1 MWAGKASC
9 LPGRA
14 GVQTRMTDQL
24 GGRKCRAHQSPYE
37 CYHPRNRL
45 ALELILSHLDEQL
58 QLQQGKE
65 GKHQP
70 TDSQLRR
77 WSR

>member
-1 MWAGKASC
+1 MWAGKALC

-24 GGRKCRAHQSPYE
+24 AGWKCRAHQSLYE
-37 CYHPRNRL
+37 CCHPRNRL
-45 ALELILSHLDEQL
+45 ALELILSHSDEQL
-58 QLQQGKE
+58 QQEKE
-65 GKHQP
+65 GKHQQI
-70 TDSQLRR
+70 DSQLRR